1 MASFKAS
8 GLVNTLVK
16 TSKAIDTNWF
26 DTDIS
31 VGGPNYNNYVFKH
44 SLQIRVS
51 NDTVLNLQ
59 YVYGGVTETYDLNSG
74 VAQPGGAVHVYD
86 ILLPSGASYNIQH
99 KTDTQDVTC
108 IIAETNT
115 ANIG

>member
-8 GLVNTLVK
+8 GLIDSLVQ
-16 TSKAIDTNWF
+16 TSKAV
-26 DTDIS
+26 DTDWFASDIL
-31 VGGPNYNNYVFKH
+31 VGAVNYNNYVFKH
-44 SLQIRVS
+44 SLQIRVTT
-51 NDTVLNLQ
+51 DTVLNLQ
-59 YVYGGVTETYDLNSG
+59 YTYGGVTETYDLNSG

-86 ILLPSGASYNIQH
+86 ILLPEGASYNIPH
-99 KTDTQDVTC
+99 KTTEQNVTC